1 MKQARRLLK
10 SLVTIGATMGLL
22 LGTIGTFAPWLFPNI
37 FTRDQKV
44 IQEVSSYFFTSISF
58 FHYFYQELFVLP
70 RYQKQWR
77 NLERFPSL
85 LLILTFIP
93 LHGTTCN
100 RTQVGFCLLII
111 LKLYFNS
118 VRSFSLFICLF
129 LLF

>member
-1 MKQARRLLK
+1 MVYHMKQARRLLK

-77 NLERFPSL
+77 NLERFL
-85 LLILTFIP
+85 L
-93 LHGTTCN
+93 
-100 RTQVGFCLLII
+100 
-111 LKLYFNS
+111 
-118 VRSFSLFICLF
+118 
-129 LLF
+129 